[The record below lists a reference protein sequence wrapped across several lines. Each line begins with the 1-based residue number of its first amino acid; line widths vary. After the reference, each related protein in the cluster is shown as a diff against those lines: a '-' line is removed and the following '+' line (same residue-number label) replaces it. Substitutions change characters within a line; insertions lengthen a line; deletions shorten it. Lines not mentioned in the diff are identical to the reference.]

1 MQWDRFDII
10 EAYYLYARQYHKG
23 QWSKEYKIFGR
34 IAKLGYTSGYPEFL
48 AALSLRTYDNPS
60 DALSANGVEIYNQLV
75 RKGL

>member
-34 IAKLGYTSGYPEFL
+34 IANLGFTPG
-48 AALSLRTYDNPS
+48 LSLRTYDKPS

-75 RKGL
+75 KKGL